1 MEGNNALQVIKTKQF
16 NGINFDCYA
25 QENDDNDFWATR
37 EQIGQLL
44 GYENPRLS
52 IANIHNRNKER
63 LDKFSRVIKMITHE
77 ENREVT
83 RDFRIY
89 NFKGLLEIC
98 RYSNQPK
105 ADAVMDFIWEIADE
119 IRKTGAYVPDKAL
132 MDPAFIRGLT
142 ERIAAIQQ
150 ANDELREQIAKDQ
163 AATTFGKIMLGMPNG
178 LDFHKAAQVFAQH
191 GFPVGRNKLYQ
202 RCREKKWLCEQKKIR
217 NQPTQAAIE
226 RGLVGWQ
233 PEFINGKCEMIVVL
247 SQKALSLFADELTK
261 EFTPIVYL
269 IDREESKAQKKLEG
283 KQRHKQ
289 KALKQ

>member
-1 MEGNNALQVIKTKQF
+1 MEGNNTLQFFNYEGQQVRTVEKDGETWFVAKDVCDILELTNPTEALHGLDSDELTSVILRAGGQNREMNAITES
-16 NGINFDCYA
+16 GVYA
-25 QENDDNDFWATR
+25 LVFRSRKPEA
-37 EQIGQLL
+37 
-44 GYENPRLS
+44 
-52 IANIHNRNKER
+52 K
-63 LDKFSRVIKMITHE
+63 KFSRWVR
-77 ENREVT
+77 REV
-83 RDFRIY
+83 
-89 NFKGLLEIC
+89 L
-98 RYSNQPK
+98 P
-105 ADAVMDFIWEIADE
+105 E

-163 AATTFGKIMLGMPNG
+163 AATTFGKIMLGMSTG

-191 GFPVGRNKLYQ
+191 GFPIGRNKLYQ

-247 SQKALSLFADELTK
+247 SQKAHTLFADELTK

>member
-1 MEGNNALQVIKTKQF
+1 MEGNNALQVF
-16 NGINFDCYA
+16 NYEGQQVRTVEKDGETWFVGRDVA
-25 QENDDNDFWATR
+25 QA
-37 EQIGQLL
+37 L
-44 GYENPRLS
+44 GYSEQS
-52 IANIHNRNKER
+52 IKQMTVLLAHVPEIWKGRRQISTPGGKQDVLCISEQGLYFFLGR
-63 LDKFSRVIKMITHE
+63 SDK
-77 ENREVT
+77 
-83 RDFRIY
+83 
-89 NFKGLLEIC
+89 
-98 RYSNQPK
+98 PK
-105 ADAVMDFIWEIADE
+105 ALPFQMWLAGEVLPE

-163 AATTFGKIMLGMPNG
+163 AATTFGKIMLGMSTG

-191 GFPVGRNKLYQ
+191 GFPIGRNKLYQ